1 MTHQQIA
8 ARLRGIAA
16 RRPTDIWRELHALA
30 MELEQVPEPVGDL
43 SRLRVPE
50 AELEALV
57 RATQPSGRRSL
68 RLGALL
74 FGRRR

>member
-16 RRPTDIWRELHALA
+16 RRPTDIWRELQALA
-30 MELEQVPEPVGDL
+30 VELEETPQPLHDL
-43 SRLRVPE
+43 STVRVPQD
-50 AELEALV
+50 ELEALM
-57 RATQPSGRRSL
+57 RATQPPARRSL